1 MDEIIE
7 RAKKGD
13 KSAEQELFQLLRVRF
28 AFLAKRRLGRD
39 EAEDVAQDACV
50 TVLQKYKLSAH
61 PGNFEA
67 WAYKILRNK
76 IGNLLQH
83 KVVEKDKLVSE
94 EEPMRLSEP
103 SQQSADPLRMQ
114 KLVSCLREMIK
125 TYPRYARVLNLV
137 HLGYDCRE
145 ISSLLQINPNN
156 LYVIL
161 NRSRKILRDC
171 ISKKD
176 LK

>member
-1 MDEIIE
+1 MDKILEMA
-7 RAKKGD
+7 RKGD

-28 AFLAKRRLGRD
+28 EFLAKRRLGRD

-61 PGNFEA
+61 SGNFEA

-76 IGNLLQH
+76 IGNVLQH
-83 KVVEKDKLVSE
+83 KMVEKDKLVSE
-94 EEPMRLSEP
+94 EDHMRLEKT
-103 SQQSADPLRMQ
+103 SQQPADNLRMQ
-114 KLVSCLREMIK
+114 KLLSCLREMIK

-145 ISSLLQINPNN
+145 ISGLLQINPNN

-171 ISKKD
+171 ISKRD